1 MANTSDHGFSENG
14 DLYNDT
20 KHDTKSL
27 DVTTETA
34 AFDHSTYEDF
44 FLDVMVSDPQRQ
56 RDEHAA
62 FVNYQ
67 VSTKTDKKSY
77 HTVYRANNSNNT
89 DFHSKKKTKSS
100 SKTKQDKN
108 EILVVHRRYSDF
120 LLLHNILVNDY
131 PCSII
136 PPIPDKKV
144 LQYFA
149 GDRFSPSFTQKRCH
163 SLQNFLQKLALHP
176 VYKNSK
182 ILETFLTNSTEWEI
196 YRRTINISNIEGSSG
211 KSHAGNGA
219 SSGNK
224 EDVSDYF
231 INAFKHVH
239 HQSDE
244 FIEIK
249 EKSEKLDYNINK
261 IDKVTHRVVKL
272 QDGLIEDY
280 GKLSKGIDN
289 FKELL
294 TKNEF
299 SSGGADNN
307 NQHSADENMSI
318 SVNHSKL
325 VESLA
330 VLNSGLV
337 TMQYALKDL
346 TKYYDFE
353 YLTDLRDMEHYI
365 DNLKRLVKLKDQKQI
380 DYEELNDYLTKSITE
395 KNNLIS
401 GYTGNFFT
409 NKLEEIAGI
418 NQEQSRREKISKLD
432 GKIETLTEEVENAKK
447 TSLDFEKQTL
457 KEIEIFEN
465 IKTQSLKKSLTSL
478 ADNQIEFYEKLYDTW
493 SKVEDGI

>member
-1 MANTSDHGFSENG
+1 MANISGRGFSDNEE
-14 DLYNDT
+14 LLNDAN
-20 KHDTKSL
+20 HDTKISG
-27 DVTTETA
+27 VTAGLNKTA
-34 AFDHSTYEDF
+34 YEDF

-77 HTVYRANNSNNT
+77 HHVYRESNSTNT
-89 DFHSKKKTKSS
+89 DTLQKKKSNSS
-100 SKTKQDKN
+100 SKAKQDKN

-120 LLLHNILVNDY
+120 LLLHNILMNDY

-196 YRRTINISNIEGSSG
+196 YRRTINISNAEGSSG
-211 KSHAGNGA
+211 KSHAGNGGN
-219 SSGNK
+219 SSNK

-249 EKSEKLDYNINK
+249 EKSEKLDYNIKK

-280 GKLSKGIDN
+280 GKFSKGIDN
-289 FKELL
+289 FRELL
-294 TKNEF
+294 MKNEF
-299 SSGGADNN
+299 SSGCADNN
-307 NQHSADENMSI
+307 SADENMSI
-318 SVNHSKL
+318 SVDHSKL

-365 DNLKRLVKLKDQKQI
+365 DNLKHLVKLKDQKQI

-432 GKIETLTEEVENAKK
+432 GKIETLTEEVETAKK

-465 IKTQSLKKSLTSL
+465 IKTQSLKKSLTGL
-478 ADNQIEFYEKLYDTW
+478 ADNQIEFYEKLYETW
-493 SKVEDGI
+493 SKVEEGV